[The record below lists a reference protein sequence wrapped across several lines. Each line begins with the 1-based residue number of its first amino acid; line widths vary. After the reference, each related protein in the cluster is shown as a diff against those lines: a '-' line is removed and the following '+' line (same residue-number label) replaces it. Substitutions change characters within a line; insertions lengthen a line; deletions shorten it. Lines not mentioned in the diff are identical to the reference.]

1 MARQGAVID
10 TGLEALRLAYE
21 RTALAWTR
29 TALSLIGF
37 GFGIDKLFE
46 GVAHGPATFWL
57 RPQTIGITMI
67 ACGLFALVLFTV
79 EVRQFHKSYPD
90 MPRSMAAFTAIM
102 AAVVGALAL
111 AAVIFT

>member
-1 MARQGAVID
+1 MNEPIID

-46 GVAHGPATFWL
+46 SISHGPATFWL

-67 ACGLFALVLFTV
+67 ACGLFAVVLFTV
-79 EVRQFHKSYPD
+79 EVRQFHKSHPD

-102 AAVVGALAL
+102 AAVVGVLAL
-111 AAVIFT
+111 AAAIFT